1 MTALAKTAEEI
12 KPTDEQVEIYDR
24 IRKSSDNLL
33 INALAGGGKTTT
45 LEGAMSYIRE
55 PTLYL
60 AFNTSVVKE
69 AEERQ
74 EAGTIPSIVK
84 IDTLNRLGLRC
95 WRDGNGKASTNP
107 DKPFELLKAYLSEHV
122 TGQSDRRAAQES
134 FADILHATKMAKHL
148 GYIPEGKYPHAR
160 RLTDIEGLNA
170 RLETPLTP
178 FEQEIV
184 DDVLFTSIQA
194 SYAGS
199 VDFDDQI
206 YMPALF
212 GGSFPRFPN
221 VLIDEDQDLSPT
233 NHALLDKLARGRLC
247 AVGDRWQAIY
257 HFRGAE
263 TGGVDKLKVKFNM
276 QEMPLSYSFRCPEN
290 IVKAVHWHVPHM
302 RWMKTGGTY
311 DVLQTLD
318 PGSIPE
324 GAAIICRNNAPL
336 FRAAFALLSRKRSV
350 SVAGSDIG
358 PKIIKLLNK
367 VGSPRD
373 TSEVLIKKID
383 GWALEQLEKTNAPAS
398 VLDKAECMKVFA
410 SWGKNLE
417 QAIGYANHIFAQRG
431 KIYLSTGH
439 KAKGMEWDTVYH
451 LDKQLL
457 GKDDQDLN
465 LKYVITTRA
474 KQELFEITTQELQW

>member
-1 MTALAKTAEEI
+1 MLTQTEDKP

-24 IRKSSDNLL
+24 IRSTADNLL

-74 EAGTIPSIVK
+74 RNETIPSIVK

-95 WRDGNGKASTNP
+95 WKAGNGKATTDP
-107 DKPFELLKAYLSEHV
+107 DKPFNLLRAYISDQV
-122 TGQSDRRAAQES
+122 TGKEDRRAANEA

-148 GYIPEGKYPHAR
+148 GYIPEGQYTYAR
-160 RLTDIEGLNA
+160 RLCGIDGLNA

-221 VLIDEDQDLSPT
+221 VLIDEDQDLSPA
-233 NHALLDKLARGRLC
+233 NHALLDKLAKGRLC
-247 AVGDRWQAIY
+247 AVG
-257 HFRGAE
+257 
-263 TGGVDKLKVKFNM
+263 
-276 QEMPLSYSFRCPEN
+276 
-290 IVKAVHWHVPHM
+290 
-302 RWMKTGGTY
+302 
-311 DVLQTLD
+311 
-318 PGSIPE
+318 
-324 GAAIICRNNAPL
+324 
-336 FRAAFALLSRKRSV
+336 
-350 SVAGSDIG
+350 
-358 PKIIKLLNK
+358 
-367 VGSPRD
+367 
-373 TSEVLIKKID
+373 
-383 GWALEQLEKTNAPAS
+383 
-398 VLDKAECMKVFA
+398 
-410 SWGKNLE
+410 
-417 QAIGYANHIFAQRG
+417 
-431 KIYLSTGH
+431 
-439 KAKGMEWDTVYH
+439 
-451 LDKQLL
+451 
-457 GKDDQDLN
+457 
-465 LKYVITTRA
+465 
-474 KQELFEITTQELQW
+474 

>member
-1 MTALAKTAEEI
+1 MTALAQVAEKP

-24 IRKSSDNLL
+24 IRQSADNLL
-33 INALAGGGKTTT
+33 INALAGGGKTST

-74 EAGTIPSIVK
+74 NAGTIPSIVK

-95 WRDGNGKASTNP
+95 WRDGNGKATTNP
-107 DKPFELLKAYLSEHV
+107 DKPFELLKAYISDQV
-122 TGQSDRRAAQES
+122 TGKEDRRAATEA

-148 GYIPEGKYPHAR
+148 GYIPGGKYPHAR
-160 RLTDIEGLNA
+160 RLCDIHGLNA

-184 DDVLFTSIQA
+184 DDVLLTSIQA

-221 VLIDEDQDLSPT
+221 VLVDEDQDLDPAQ
-233 NHALLDKLARGRLC
+233 HALLDKLTKGRLV

-263 TGGVDKLKVKFNM
+263 TGGVDKLKTKFGM
-276 QEMPLSYSFRCPEN
+276 QEMPLSYSFRCPEA
-290 IVKAVHWHVPHM
+290 IVRAVHWHVPHM
-302 RWMKTGGTY
+302 RWIKTGGTY
-311 DVLQTLD
+311 DVLPSLD
-318 PGSIPE
+318 PGDIPE

-358 PKIIKLLNK
+358 PKIIKLLGK

-373 TSEVLIKKID
+373 SSEVLIKKID
-383 GWALEQLEKTNAPAS
+383 GWMLEQLERTNAPAS
-398 VLDKAECMKVFA
+398 VIDKAECMKVFA
-410 SWGKNLE
+410 GWGKNLE
-417 QAIGYANHIFAQRG
+417 QAIAYAKDILVRKG
-431 KIYLSTGH
+431 TIYLSTGH

-457 GKDDQDLN
+457 SKEDQDLN

>member
-1 MTALAKTAEEI
+1 MTALAQIDEKP

-24 IRKSSDNLL
+24 IRGSDDNLL

-69 AEERQ
+69 AEQRQ
-74 EAGTIPSIVK
+74 EDGTIPSIVK

-95 WRDGNGKASTNP
+95 WRDGNGKANTNP
-107 DKPFELLKAYLSEHV
+107 DKPFELLKAYINDQV
-122 TGQSDRRAAQES
+122 TGKQDRREANEA

-160 RLTDIEGLNA
+160 RLCDINGLNA
-170 RLETPLTP
+170 RLETPLSS
-178 FEQEIV
+178 FEQQIV
-184 DDVLFTSIQA
+184 DDVLLTSIKA

-199 VDFDDQI
+199 IDFDDQI

-221 VLIDEDQDLSPT
+221 VLIDEDQDLSPA
-233 NHALLDKLARGRLC
+233 NHALLDKLAKGRLC

-263 TGGVDKLKVKFNM
+263 TGGVDKLKAKFNM

-302 RWMKTGGTY
+302 RWVKTGGVY
-311 DVLQTLD
+311 ESLPTLD
-318 PGSIPE
+318 PANIPE
-324 GAAIICRNNAPL
+324 GAAIVCRNNAPL

-367 VGSPRD
+367 VGAPRD
-373 TSEVLIKKID
+373 SSETLIKKID
-383 GWALEQLEKTNAPAS
+383 GWTLEQLEKTNAPAS

-410 SWGKNLE
+410 GWGKNLE
-417 QAIGYANHIFAQRG
+417 QAIAYAQHIFSQKG

-457 GKDDQDLN
+457 NKEDQDLN

-474 KQELFEITTQELQW
+474 KKELFEITTEDMQW

>member
-1 MTALAKTAEEI
+1 MLTQTAEKP
-12 KPTDEQVEIYDR
+12 KPTDEQLEIYER
-24 IRKSSDNLL
+24 VSASPENLL

-45 LEGAMSYIRE
+45 LEGAMTFIRE

-74 EAGTIPSIVK
+74 NNGTIPSIVK

-95 WRDGNGKASTNP
+95 WRDGNGKAQTDP
-107 DKPFELLKAYLSEHV
+107 DKPFNLLKAYINDQV
-122 TGQSDRRAAQES
+122 TGREDRRAANES

-148 GYIPEGKYPHAR
+148 GYIPTGKYPNAR
-160 RLTDIEGLNA
+160 RLCDIEGLNA

-221 VLIDEDQDLSPT
+221 VLVDEDQDLDPAQ
-233 NHALLDKLARGRLC
+233 HALLDKVAKGRLV

-263 TGGVDKLKVKFNM
+263 TGGVDKLKTKFKM

-302 RWMKTGGTY
+302 RWIKTGGTY
-311 DVLQTLD
+311 DILPTLD
-318 PGSIPE
+318 AAAIPE

-336 FRAAFALLSRKRSV
+336 FRAAFALLSKKRSV

-358 PKIIKLLNK
+358 PKIIKLLGK
-367 VGSPRD
+367 MGSPRD
-373 TSEVLIKKID
+373 SSEVLIKKID
-383 GWALEQLEKTNAPAS
+383 GWMLEQLERTNAPAS
-398 VLDKAECMKVFA
+398 VIDKAECMKVFA
-410 SWGKNLE
+410 TWGNTLE
-417 QAIGYANHIFAQRG
+417 QAIAYAKDILARKGTIH
-431 KIYLSTGH
+431 LSTGH

-457 GKDDQDLN
+457 SKEDQDLN

-474 KQELFEITTQELQW
+474 KKELFEITTEDMQW